1 MSNIEQRLITIKNA
15 VITILGI
22 IKGANQGVKV
32 FFGLAPIAVPE
43 TRVLSY

>member
-1 MSNIEQRLITIKNA
+1 MSNVKQCLITIENA
-15 VITILGI
+15 VITILGECRGD
-22 IKGANQGVKV
+22 KLSGKV